1 MAIVEK
7 GKPNNF
13 SSLKIVWVS
22 FLILDIH
29 LHRTSQ
35 LEILRNLAKRGY
47 KTSLVALRSQNEI
60 QSENPQVRIISIPLR
75 YVPMVSPVIFALTL
89 FFFLPFY
96 IIVSKPDIIITEPDI
111 SILGFTLAFPFSKSK
126 RIKLI
131 LDVRSTPVETLGFR
145 GRLRALCFTASVLI
159 ARKFFNGMTIITPL
173 MKEEVCKKFNIDPKF
188 VGVWSSGVSATLF
201 NPNSYVSEGEE
212 LRRKLG
218 LSKKFIIFYHG
229 AFSANRG
236 LTETIKAMCMVKRTY
251 SDVIFFLL
259 GTGPIA
265 NSLKDL
271 IQMKGLQDNV
281 VIHSSVEYADVPKY
295 IAMSDVGIVPLPNH
309 PYWRFQC
316 PLKLLEYLAMN
327 KVVIV
332 TDIPAHRLIIGN
344 ENCGIY
350 IASTTPAEIAR
361 SIMYAYRNKEK
372 LGEWGAIGRTIIDR
386 KYTWEKVA
394 RDLENYLLSI
404 DDKVALAAKYGNSN
418 CQHMY

>member
-75 YVPMVSPVIFALTL
+75 YVPMVSPVIFALML

-96 IIVSKPDIIITEPDI
+96 IIVSKPDVIITEPDI

-145 GRLRALCFTASVLI
+145 GRLRTLCFNASVLI

-229 AFSANRG
+229 TFSANRG
-236 LTETIKAMCMVKRTY
+236 LTETINAMLLVKRVHPET
-251 SDVIFFLL
+251 VFFLL
-259 GTGPIA
+259 GAGPITS
-265 NSLKDL
+265 SLKDL
-271 IQMKGLQDNV
+271 VQEKGLRDNV
-281 VIHSSVEYADVPKY
+281 IIHNPVEYVDVPKY

-316 PLKLLEYLAMN
+316 PLKLLEYLSMN
-327 KVVIV
+327 KAVIV
-332 TDIPAHRLIIGN
+332 TDIPSHRLVIGN

-350 IASTTPAEIAR
+350 IASTTSAEISRA
-361 SIMYAYRNKEK
+361 IMYVYRNKEK
-372 LGEWGAIGRTIIDR
+372 LPEWGAIGRTIIDR

-394 RDLENYLLSI
+394 KDLESYLLSI
-404 DDKVALAAKYGNSN
+404 DAIVGSGVKNGEE
-418 CQHMY
+418 

>member
-1 MAIVEK
+1 
-7 GKPNNF
+7 
-13 SSLKIVWVS
+13 
-22 FLILDIH
+22 
-29 LHRTSQ
+29 
-35 LEILRNLAKRGY
+35 
-47 KTSLVALRSQNEI
+47 
-60 QSENPQVRIISIPLR
+60 
-75 YVPMVSPVIFALTL
+75 MVSPVIFALML

-96 IIVSKPDIIITEPDI
+96 IIVSKPDVIITEPDI
-111 SILGFTLAFPFSKSK
+111 SILGFTSAFPFSKSK

-145 GRLRALCFTASVLI
+145 GRLRTLCFTASVLI
-159 ARKFFNGMTIITPL
+159 ARKFFDGMTIITPL
-173 MKEEVCKKFNIDPKF
+173 MKEEVCKKFNVDPKF

-201 NPNSYVSEGEE
+201 NPDSYVSEGEE

-229 AFSANRG
+229 AFSSNRG
-236 LTETIKAMCMVKRTY
+236 LTETIEAMCMVKRTC

-316 PLKLLEYLAMN
+316 PLNLLEYLAME
-327 KVVIV
+327 KVIIV
-332 TDIPAHRLIIGN
+332 TDIPAHRSIIG
-344 ENCGIY
+344 EKECGIY
-350 IASTTPAEIAR
+350 ISSAKPIEVAKAIE
-361 SIMYAYRNKEK
+361 YAYHNKEK
-372 LGEWGAIGRTIIDR
+372 LEEWGKFGRTIIE
-386 KYTWEKVA
+386 KNYTWEKIA

-404 DDKVALAAKYGNSN
+404 DETVALGAKYGKE
-418 CQHMY
+418 